1 MRCLFAVAYLNLCKL
16 ELCKHLVHGNKAFS
30 SRRRCRTRF
39 GGYGV
44 SCAAHVGTIAG
55 ERARARSASYEIGLS
70 FCLSGKKIAPCSN
83 IGTRGYPAVFG
94 SITRT
99 SFCFRFLPCAE
110 ALRCTRTPTAGKEHA
125 FARFRTTAC
134 RLRSRRTLSAS
145 GRFSTS
151 DSPPSI
157 PLNLYSKGAAPRE
170 GLLLSSGSGYSI
182 AASFLFVNDL
192 INKNCIKCSAKT
204 PNFHC
209 LVPTPLRVGRW
220 QILCGG
226 AQKENRR
233 AYPSAHS
240 GSSFCSAV
248 TRSGALTAEDPV
260 VEVLAHVFSPPGRF
274 AYGHCM
280 RTGAKKCTN
289 RRRGNRKNL
298 KPSADCAIIYA
309 YFPQPEPVSAG
320 NTIFKG

>member
-39 GGYGV
+39 GGYDV

-55 ERARARSASYEIGLS
+55 ERAGARSASYEIGLS

-182 AASFLFVNDL
+182 AARFLFVNDL
-192 INKNCIKCSAKT
+192 INKNRTKRSAKRRIFT
-204 PNFHC
+204 ASCQRPCHA
-209 LVPTPLRVGRW
+209 GRW
-220 QILCGG
+220 QILC
-226 AQKENRR
+226 AARKRKT
-233 AYPSAHS
+233 
-240 GSSFCSAV
+240 AV
-248 TRSGALTAEDPV
+248 RV
-260 VEVLAHVFSPPGRF
+260 
-274 AYGHCM
+274 
-280 RTGAKKCTN
+280 
-289 RRRGNRKNL
+289 RRRTAAAALVQRSLGAAL
-298 KPSADCAIIYA
+298 
-309 YFPQPEPVSAG
+309 
-320 NTIFKG
+320 

>member
-1 MRCLFAVAYLNLCKL
+1 MRCLFADAYPNLCKL
-16 ELCKHLVHGNKAFS
+16 ELCKHLGNGNKAFS
-30 SRRRCRTRF
+30 SRRRCRTQF

-55 ERARARSASYEIGLS
+55 ERAGARSASYEIGLS

-182 AASFLFVNDL
+182 AARFLFVNDL
-192 INKNCIKCSAKT
+192 INKN
-204 PNFHC
+204 
-209 LVPTPLRVGRW
+209 
-220 QILCGG
+220 
-226 AQKENRR
+226 
-233 AYPSAHS
+233 
-240 GSSFCSAV
+240 
-248 TRSGALTAEDPV
+248 
-260 VEVLAHVFSPPGRF
+260 
-274 AYGHCM
+274 
-280 RTGAKKCTN
+280 
-289 RRRGNRKNL
+289 
-298 KPSADCAIIYA
+298 
-309 YFPQPEPVSAG
+309 
-320 NTIFKG
+320 

>member
-1 MRCLFAVAYLNLCKL
+1 MKTRTPDRKWGYLLFCAKRRIIDSPLLQPRNKGLSCRVRFHHPNLL
-16 ELCKHLVHGNKAFS
+16 FVSF
-30 SRRRCRTRF
+30 SRRVQRPLC
-39 GGYGV
+39 
-44 SCAAHVGTIAG
+44 
-55 ERARARSASYEIGLS
+55 
-70 FCLSGKKIAPCSN
+70 
-83 IGTRGYPAVFG
+83 
-94 SITRT
+94 
-99 SFCFRFLPCAE
+99 
-110 ALRCTRTPTAGKEHA
+110 CTRTPTAVKGNA

-134 RLRSRRTLSAS
+134 RLRSHRTLSAS

-182 AASFLFVNDL
+182 AARFLFVNDL
-192 INKNCIKCSAKT
+192 INKNRTKRSAKT

-209 LVPTPLRVGRW
+209 LVPTPLP
-220 QILCGG
+220 CGALANPLRG

-233 AYPSAHS
+233 ACPSAHS
-240 GSSFCSAV
+240 GSSFGSAV
-248 TRSGALTAEDPV
+248 ARSGALTAEDPV

>member
-1 MRCLFAVAYLNLCKL
+1 MRCLFAVAYSNLCKL
-16 ELCKHLVHGNKAFS
+16 ELCKHLGHGNKAFS

-39 GGYGV
+39 GGYSV

-55 ERARARSASYEIGLS
+55 ERAGARSASYEIGLS

-83 IGTRGYPAVFG
+83 IGTRGYPAMFG

-182 AASFLFVNDL
+182 AARFLFVNDL
-192 INKNCIKCSAKT
+192 INKNRTKRSVKT

-209 LVPTPLRVGRW
+209 LVPTPLP
-220 QILCGG
+220 CGALANPLRRRAKGKPPCVSVG
-226 AQKENRR
+226 AQRQQLWFSGRSERR
-233 AYPSAHS
+233 SDHRR
-240 GSSFCSAV
+240 SS
-248 TRSGALTAEDPV
+248 
-260 VEVLAHVFSPPGRF
+260 
-274 AYGHCM
+274 
-280 RTGAKKCTN
+280 
-289 RRRGNRKNL
+289 RRGPGPCVFTSR
-298 KPSADCAIIYA
+298 
-309 YFPQPEPVSAG
+309 
-320 NTIFKG
+320 

>member
-1 MRCLFAVAYLNLCKL
+1 MLLGEKMTRCCAQWRMRCLFAVAYPNLCKL
-16 ELCKHLVHGNKAFS
+16 ELCKHLGHGNKAFS

-55 ERARARSASYEIGLS
+55 ERAGARSASYEIGLS

-83 IGTRGYPAVFG
+83 IGTRGYPAMFG

-99 SFCFRFLPCAE
+99 SFCFHFLPCAE

-182 AASFLFVNDL
+182 AARFLFVKDL
-192 INKNCIKCSAKT
+192 INKNRTKRSAKT

-209 LVPTPLRVGRW
+209 LVPTPLTCGAHKRKTAVRV
-220 QILCGG
+220 
-226 AQKENRR
+226 
-233 AYPSAHS
+233 
-240 GSSFCSAV
+240 
-248 TRSGALTAEDPV
+248 
-260 VEVLAHVFSPPGRF
+260 
-274 AYGHCM
+274 
-280 RTGAKKCTN
+280 
-289 RRRGNRKNL
+289 RRRTAAAALVQRSLGAAL
-298 KPSADCAIIYA
+298 
-309 YFPQPEPVSAG
+309 
-320 NTIFKG
+320 

>member
-1 MRCLFAVAYLNLCKL
+1 MRCLFAVAYPNLCKL
-16 ELCKHLVHGNKAFS
+16 ELCKHLGHGNKAFS
-30 SRRRCRTRF
+30 SRRRRRTRF

-55 ERARARSASYEIGLS
+55 ECAGARSASYEIGLS

-83 IGTRGYPAVFG
+83 IGTRGYPAMFG

-134 RLRSRRTLSAS
+134 RLRNRRTLSAS

-182 AASFLFVNDL
+182 AARFLFVNDL
-192 INKNCIKCSAKT
+192 INKNRAQRSVKT

-209 LVPTPLRVGRW
+209 LVPTPLP
-220 QILCGG
+220 CGALANPLRG

-233 AYPSAHS
+233 ACPSAHS
-240 GSSFCSAV
+240 GSSFGSAV
-248 TRSGALTAEDPV
+248 ARSGALTAEDPV

-274 AYGHCM
+274 
-280 RTGAKKCTN
+280 RI
-289 RRRGNRKNL
+289 RPL
-298 KPSADCAIIYA
+298 YA
-309 YFPQPEPVSAG
+309 HRCEKMHEPAPW
-320 NTIFKG
+320 K

>member
-1 MRCLFAVAYLNLCKL
+1 MLRRMRCLLAVAYPNLCKL
-16 ELCKHLVHGNKAFS
+16 ELCKHLGHGNKAFS

-39 GGYGV
+39 GGYSV

-55 ERARARSASYEIGLS
+55 ERAGARSASYEIGLS

-83 IGTRGYPAVFG
+83 IGTRGYPAMFG

-182 AASFLFVNDL
+182 AARFLFVNDL
-192 INKNCIKCSAKT
+192 INKN
-204 PNFHC
+204 
-209 LVPTPLRVGRW
+209 
-220 QILCGG
+220 
-226 AQKENRR
+226 
-233 AYPSAHS
+233 
-240 GSSFCSAV
+240 
-248 TRSGALTAEDPV
+248 
-260 VEVLAHVFSPPGRF
+260 
-274 AYGHCM
+274 
-280 RTGAKKCTN
+280 
-289 RRRGNRKNL
+289 
-298 KPSADCAIIYA
+298 
-309 YFPQPEPVSAG
+309 
-320 NTIFKG
+320 

>member
-1 MRCLFAVAYLNLCKL
+1 MRCLFAIAYPNLCKL
-16 ELCKHLVHGNKAFS
+16 ELCKHLGHGNKAFS

-44 SCAAHVGTIAG
+44 SCAVHVGTIAG
-55 ERARARSASYEIGLS
+55 ERAGARSASYEIGLS

-83 IGTRGYPAVFG
+83 IGTRGYPAMFG

-170 GLLLSSGSGYSI
+170 GLLLSSDSGYSI
-182 AASFLFVNDL
+182 AVRFLFVNDL
-192 INKNCIKCSAKT
+192 INKNQAECSAKT
-204 PNFHC
+204 PNFPASRQRP
-209 LVPTPLRVGRW
+209 LQRGALADPLRRRAKGKPPCVSV
-220 QILCGG
+220 G
-226 AQKENRR
+226 AQRQQLWFSGRSERR
-233 AYPSAHS
+233 S
-240 GSSFCSAV
+240 
-248 TRSGALTAEDPV
+248 D
-260 VEVLAHVFSPPGRF
+260 
-274 AYGHCM
+274 
-280 RTGAKKCTN
+280 
-289 RRRGNRKNL
+289 RRRSSRRGPGPCVFTSR
-298 KPSADCAIIYA
+298 
-309 YFPQPEPVSAG
+309 
-320 NTIFKG
+320 

>member
-1 MRCLFAVAYLNLCKL
+1 MVTKPFPRGEGAEPGSADTVFRVL
-16 ELCKHLVHGNKAFS
+16 
-30 SRRRCRTRF
+30 RT
-39 GGYGV
+39 
-44 SCAAHVGTIAG
+44 S
-55 ERARARSASYEIGLS
+55 ARSQGSARGQGPPRMKYEIGLS

-83 IGTRGYPAVFG
+83 IGTRGYPAMFG

-182 AASFLFVNDL
+182 AARFLFVNDL
-192 INKNCIKCSAKT
+192 INKN
-204 PNFHC
+204 
-209 LVPTPLRVGRW
+209 
-220 QILCGG
+220 
-226 AQKENRR
+226 
-233 AYPSAHS
+233 
-240 GSSFCSAV
+240 
-248 TRSGALTAEDPV
+248 
-260 VEVLAHVFSPPGRF
+260 
-274 AYGHCM
+274 
-280 RTGAKKCTN
+280 
-289 RRRGNRKNL
+289 
-298 KPSADCAIIYA
+298 
-309 YFPQPEPVSAG
+309 
-320 NTIFKG
+320 